1 METFDE
7 FVRTEKTLIQVTERK
22 ENGKYLCIDLTDMS
36 EEWLSKEAINNDLV
50 ADNYDIEE
58 LFDLVYIVYK
68 NAPFNMRY
76 EYMEVMRYNL
86 FHRKQLNMKLVKV
99 YGVIFTDEGIK
110 TVAEYKNGGWVRKDQ
125 VELW

>member
-99 YGVIFTDEGIK
+99 YGVIFTNEGIK

-125 VELW
+125 VEL